1 MVAGAPPTVLP
12 EAAAGER
19 VSSGPPLRP
28 TAPGVRA
35 LGYNR
40 RHMSTFRRM
49 IRIFLAGHW
58 FGLAVSLLLALGTI
72 AMGMVIPWLIKLAVD
87 RALVPQRP
95 DLLPPLVLAI
105 LAAGLLRLVFA
116 FSRRVVS
123 GRVALAVEKE
133 IRDRVF
139 AHLQTLGLD
148 FYVRSQAGQLIS
160 RAIADVRA
168 VRMFLGYGMIF
179 VVTHSVTLLAVT
191 AILFYLDARLAA
203 ASLLPLP
210 LILVVARVFSKRLH
224 PSLWAI
230 QQRVAELTAVAEERI
245 IGIRVI
251 KAFAVEDLQQEAFAA
266 ASDRIYRQNLEA
278 AAIRGRYV
286 PLLGLLP
293 SLSLIIILYYG
304 GRLVIQ
310 DQMTL
315 GSLVAFNGYV
325 MLLIWPLRML
335 GMLVSW
341 GERAVASGE
350 RVLDILDEVPTIA
363 DRPDARPIP
372 PVSGEIEFHDV
383 AFGYD
388 DRLILDGVSLHIRPG
403 ETVALVGPT
412 GCGKTT
418 LAHLIPRFH
427 DPVRGRVTVDGCDV
441 RDVTLASLRA
451 SIGLVDQDPFLFSL
465 SAHENIAYG
474 DPDASRERVIAAAR
488 AAAAHEFVEALPH
501 GYDTVIGE
509 RGLTLSGGQRQRMAL
524 ARALLVDPAILIL
537 DDATSS
543 VDADTEAR
551 IVEALDRIRGTR
563 TTVIVAHRASTV
575 MLADRVVLMEAG
587 RIVRDGPPAE
597 VPWHEILV
605 READEALERD
615 IAAAHRARV
624 VEAPG

>member
-1 MVAGAPPTVLP
+1 M
-12 EAAAGER
+12 
-19 VSSGPPLRP
+19 
-28 TAPGVRA
+28 
-35 LGYNR
+35 
-40 RHMSTFRRM
+40 HTFRRM

-58 FGLAVSLLLALGTI
+58 TGLAFSLLLALGTI
-72 AMGMVIPWLIKLAVD
+72 GMGMVIPWLIKLAID

-105 LAAGLLRLVFA
+105 LGAGLMRMVFA

-123 GRVALAVEKE
+123 GRVALAVEME
-133 IRDRVF
+133 VRDRMF

-148 FYVRSQAGQLIS
+148 FYLRSQTGQLIS

-179 VVTHSVTLLAVT
+179 FVTHLVTLLTVT
-191 AILFYLDARLAA
+191 VILFSMDPALAA
-203 ASLLPLP
+203 ASLLPMP

-315 GSLVAFNGYV
+315 GSLVAFNGYI

-350 RVLDILDEVPTIA
+350 RVLEILDEAPTIS
-363 DRPDARPIP
+363 DEPGARPLP
-372 PVSGEIEFHDV
+372 PVQGEVEFHDV
-383 AFGYD
+383 SFGYG
-388 DRLILDGVSLHIRPG
+388 DRRILDGVSLHIRPG

-427 DPVRGRVTVDGCDV
+427 DPIDGRVTVDGQDV
-441 RDVTLASLRA
+441 RTVTLASLRA

-465 SAHENIAYG
+465 PVLENIRYG
-474 DPDASRERVIAAAR
+474 DPDAAPERVIEAAR
-488 AAAAHEFVEALPH
+488 AAAAHEFVEALPQ

-509 RGLTLSGGQRQRMAL
+509 RGLTLSGGQRQRLAL

-543 VDADTEAR
+543 VDAETEAH
-551 IVEALDRIRGTR
+551 IVQALHTLRGTR

-587 RIVRDGPPAE
+587 RIVRQGPPDQ

-605 READEALERD
+605 REAEQALERD
-615 IAAAHRARV
+615 IAAAHRNRAL
-624 VEAPG
+624 EAAE

>member
-1 MVAGAPPTVLP
+1 M
-12 EAAAGER
+12 R
-19 VSSGPPLRP
+19 
-28 TAPGVRA
+28 
-35 LGYNR
+35 
-40 RHMSTFRRM
+40 TFRRM
-49 IRIFLAGHW
+49 IRLFLTGHW
-58 FGLAVSLLLALGTI
+58 AGLSFSLLLALGSI
-72 AMGMVIPWLIKLAVD
+72 GMGMVLPWLIKLAID

-95 DLLPPLVLAI
+95 DLLPPLVLA
-105 LAAGLLRLVFA
+105 LLGAGLLRVVFA

-123 GRVALAVEKE
+123 GRVALAVEME
-133 IRDRVF
+133 VRDRVF

-148 FYVRSQAGQLIS
+148 FYLRSQTGQLIS

-179 VVTHSVTLLAVT
+179 IVTHLVTLLAVT
-191 AILFYLDARLAA
+191 VILFALQPTLAA
-203 ASLLPLP
+203 ASLLPMP

-304 GRLVIQ
+304 GRLVIE

-350 RVLDILDEVPTIA
+350 RVLEILDESPTIA
-363 DRPDARPIP
+363 DAPDARPLP
-372 PVSGEIEFHDV
+372 AVRGEIEFQDV
-383 AFGYD
+383 VFGYG
-388 DRLILDGVSLHIRPG
+388 DRLILDGVSLHIHPG
-403 ETVALVGPT
+403 ETVGLVGPT

-427 DPVRGRVTVDGCDV
+427 DPISGRVTIDGHDV
-441 RDVTLASLRA
+441 REVRLSSLRRA
-451 SIGLVDQDPFLFSL
+451 LGLVDQDPFLFSL
-465 SAHENIAYG
+465 PVIENIRYG
-474 DPDASRERVIAAAR
+474 DPDASLERVMEAAR
-488 AAAAHEFVEALPH
+488 AAAAHDFIEKLPH

-509 RGLTLSGGQRQRMAL
+509 RGLTLSGGQRQRLAL
-524 ARALLVDPAILIL
+524 ARALLVNPAILIL

-551 IVEALDRIRGTR
+551 IVAALHDLRGTR

-587 RIVRDGPPAE
+587 RIVREGTPE
-597 VPWHEILV
+597 TVPWHDILV
-605 READEALERD
+605 REAEQALERD
-615 IAAAHRARV
+615 IAAAHRTRV
-624 VEAPG
+624 PEGRE

>member
-1 MVAGAPPTVLP
+1 
-12 EAAAGER
+12 
-19 VSSGPPLRP
+19 
-28 TAPGVRA
+28 
-35 LGYNR
+35 
-40 RHMSTFRRM
+40 M
-49 IRIFLAGHW
+49 IRLFLTGHW
-58 FGLAVSLLLALGTI
+58 AGLSFSLLLALGSI
-72 AMGMVIPWLIKLAVD
+72 GMGMVVPWLIKLAID

-105 LAAGLLRLVFA
+105 LGAALLRMVFA

-123 GRVALAVEKE
+123 GRVALAVEME
-133 IRDRVF
+133 VRDRVF

-148 FYVRSQAGQLIS
+148 FYLRSQTGQLIS

-179 VVTHSVTLLAVT
+179 IVTHLVTLLAVT
-191 AILFYLDARLAA
+191 VILFALQPTLAA
-203 ASLLPLP
+203 ASLLPMP

-293 SLSLIIILYYG
+293 SLSLIIILYFG
-304 GRLVIQ
+304 GRLVIE

-350 RVLDILDEVPTIA
+350 RVLEILDESPTIA
-363 DRPDARPIP
+363 DAPDARPLP
-372 PVSGEIEFHDV
+372 AVRGEIEFHDV
-383 AFGYD
+383 VFGYG
-388 DRLILDGVSLHIRPG
+388 DRLVLDGVSLHIHPG

-427 DPVRGRVTVDGCDV
+427 DPISGRVTIDGHDV
-441 RDVTLASLRA
+441 REVTLSSLRRA
-451 SIGLVDQDPFLFSL
+451 LGLVDQDPFLFSL
-465 SAHENIAYG
+465 PVIENIRYG
-474 DPDASRERVIAAAR
+474 DPDAPLERVMEAAR
-488 AAAAHEFVEALPH
+488 AAAAHDFIKELPH

-509 RGLTLSGGQRQRMAL
+509 RGLTLSGGQRQRLAL
-524 ARALLVDPAILIL
+524 ARALLVNPAILIL

-551 IVEALDRIRGTR
+551 IVSALHGLRGTR
-563 TTVIVAHRASTV
+563 TTVVVAHRASTV

-587 RIVRDGPPAE
+587 RIVREGTPE
-597 VPWHEILV
+597 TVPWHDILV
-605 READEALERD
+605 REAEQALERD
-615 IAAAHRARV
+615 IAAAHRTRV
-624 VEAPG
+624 LEGRE

>member
-1 MVAGAPPTVLP
+1 M
-12 EAAAGER
+12 
-19 VSSGPPLRP
+19 
-28 TAPGVRA
+28 
-35 LGYNR
+35 
-40 RHMSTFRRM
+40 HTFRRM
-49 IRIFLAGHW
+49 TRLFLAGHW
-58 FGLAVSLLLALGTI
+58 VGLAISLLLALAGI
-72 AMGMVIPWLIKLAVD
+72 GMGIVLPWLIKLAVD
-87 RALVPQRP
+87 RALVPQRT
-95 DLLPPLVLAI
+95 DLLPPLVIAI
-105 LAAGLLRLVFA
+105 LGAALLRMVFA

-123 GRVALAVEKE
+123 GRVALAVEME
-133 IRDRVF
+133 VRDRMF

-148 FYVRSQAGQLIS
+148 FYLRSQTGQLIS

-179 VVTHSVTLLAVT
+179 IVTHVVTLVAVT
-191 AILFYLDARLAA
+191 VILFFLDPRLAA
-203 ASLLPLP
+203 ACLLPMP

-341 GERAVASGE
+341 GERAVAAGE
-350 RVLDILDEVPTIA
+350 RVLEVLDETPTIA
-363 DRPDARPIP
+363 DGAAAKPLP
-372 PVSGEIEFHDV
+372 PVRGEIQFHEV
-383 AFGYD
+383 SFSYG
-388 DRLILDGVSLHIRPG
+388 DRLVLDGVSLHIRPG

-427 DPVRGRVTVDGCDV
+427 DPDVGRVTIDGHDIH
-441 RDVTLASLRA
+441 DVTLVSLRS

-465 SAHENIAYG
+465 PVLENIRYG
-474 DPDASRERVIAAAR
+474 EPDASRGRVIAAAR
-488 AAAAHEFVEALPH
+488 AAAAHDFIEALPQ

-509 RGLTLSGGQRQRMAL
+509 RGLTLSGGQRQRLAL
-524 ARALLVDPAILIL
+524 ARALLVRPAILIL

-551 IVEALDRIRGTR
+551 IVEALGGIRGTR

-575 MLADRVVLMEAG
+575 LLADRVILMEAG
-587 RIVRDGPPAE
+587 RIVREGTPDT
-597 VPWHEILV
+597 VPWHDILV
-605 READEALERD
+605 REAEQALERD
-615 IAAAHRARV
+615 IAEAHRVRAT
-624 VEAPG
+624 EADV

>member
-1 MVAGAPPTVLP
+1 
-12 EAAAGER
+12 
-19 VSSGPPLRP
+19 
-28 TAPGVRA
+28 
-35 LGYNR
+35 
-40 RHMSTFRRM
+40 
-49 IRIFLAGHW
+49 
-58 FGLAVSLLLALGTI
+58 
-72 AMGMVIPWLIKLAVD
+72 
-87 RALVPQRP
+87 
-95 DLLPPLVLAI
+95 
-105 LAAGLLRLVFA
+105 
-116 FSRRVVS
+116 
-123 GRVALAVEKE
+123 
-133 IRDRVF
+133 
-139 AHLQTLGLD
+139 
-148 FYVRSQAGQLIS
+148 
-160 RAIADVRA
+160 
-168 VRMFLGYGMIF
+168 
-179 VVTHSVTLLAVT
+179 
-191 AILFYLDARLAA
+191 
-203 ASLLPLP
+203 
-210 LILVVARVFSKRLH
+210 VVARVFSKRLH

-293 SLSLIIILYYG
+293 SLSLIIILYFG
-304 GRLVIQ
+304 GRLVVQ

-315 GSLVAFNGYV
+315 GSLVAFNGYI

-350 RVLDILDEVPTIA
+350 RVLEILDEVPTIS
-363 DRPDARPIP
+363 DEPGARPLP
-372 PVSGEIEFHDV
+372 PLQGEIEFHDV
-383 AFGYD
+383 SFRYG
-388 DRLILDGVSLHIRPG
+388 DRRILDGVSLHIRPG

-427 DPVRGRVTVDGCDV
+427 DPTEGRVTVDGQDI
-441 RDVTLASLRA
+441 RTVTFASLRS

-465 SAHENIAYG
+465 PVLENIRYG
-474 DPDASRERVIAAAR
+474 DPDALRERVVEAAR
-488 AAAAHEFVEALPH
+488 TAAAHEFVEALPQ

-509 RGLTLSGGQRQRMAL
+509 RGLTLSGGQRQRLAL

-543 VDADTEAR
+543 VDAETEAH
-551 IVEALDRIRGTR
+551 IVEALHALRGTR

-587 RIVRDGPPAE
+587 RIVRQGPPDQ
-597 VPWHEILV
+597 VPWHDILV
-605 READEALERD
+605 REAEQALERD
-615 IAAAHRARV
+615 IAAAHRNRAL
-624 VEAPG
+624 EAAE